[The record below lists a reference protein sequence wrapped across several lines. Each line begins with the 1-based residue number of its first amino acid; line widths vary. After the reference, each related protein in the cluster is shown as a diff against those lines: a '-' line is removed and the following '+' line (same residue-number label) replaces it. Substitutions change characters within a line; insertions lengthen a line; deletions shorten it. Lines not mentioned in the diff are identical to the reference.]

1 VSYKSLILVVEDN
14 EANQLLVRA
23 VLELDGHRVDMAGSA
38 PEAHDQIRACAP
50 DLILMD
56 VQLPGQ
62 DGLALTRDLKADPAT
77 ADIPVV
83 ALTAHAMTGDRE
95 LALRAGCIGY
105 ISKPIDTRTFGSE
118 VGQFL
123 AKTSHDEQAVAG

>member
-1 VSYKSLILVVEDN
+1 MSDRSLILVVEDN
-14 EANQLLVRA
+14 EPNQLLVRA
-23 VLELDGHRVDMAGSA
+23 VLELDGHRVDLAGSA
-38 PEAHDQIRACAP
+38 PEALGLIRACPP

-56 VQLPGQ
+56 IQLPGQ

-95 LALRAGCIGY
+95 LALEAGCVGY

-118 VGQFL
+118 VGRFL
-123 AKTSHDEQAVAG
+123 AKTSHEERSVAG